1 MEDRYDDETI
11 ARDWEIIRSFTEEAN
26 RQGFP
31 MFMGYEWQGAGLDG
45 DHNVFFLHNNGKQG
59 HPMRYQDLAAA
70 YEGQEVIGIPHH
82 LAYQPGSRGKN
93 WDTHNE
99 TFSPIAEIYS
109 SHGSSEN
116 DDGPLSMDRH
126 VHMGPRTGE
135 TTYEKGLERG
145 YKIGAIAAGDNH
157 SVPGVFENGSMCVL
171 AEECTKES
179 IWEGL
184 KSRRTY
190 GVSRSRIEV
199 DYHVNSA
206 PMGSEIETDKKKK

>member
-1 MEDRYDDETI
+1 MTITEIGKKAKETAGIIGIQGSARKNEGLKAAAAALLEGEAEILAANQEDVIKAAASGMNAGLIDRLELTP
-11 ARDWEIIRSFTEEAN
+11 ARIEA
-26 RQGFP
+26 
-31 MFMGYEWQGAGLDG
+31 MGYEWQGSGLDG
-45 DHNVFFLHNNGKQG
+45 DHNVFFLHNNGKQE

-126 VHMGPRTGE
+126 D
-135 TTYEKGLERG
+135 
-145 YKIGAIAAGDNH
+145 AGR
-157 SVPGVFENGSMCVL
+157 
-171 AEECTKES
+171 
-179 IWEGL
+179 
-184 KSRRTY
+184 KS
-190 GVSRSRIEV
+190 SCQ
-199 DYHVNSA
+199 D
-206 PMGSEIETDKKKK
+206 